1 MIEKSGLWRIEG
13 VGDSWIIP
21 RYQAL
26 VWGMRIIH
34 FSRHI
39 QEGRPF
45 GSSIVHPMDNERR
58 KLKQA
63 GLFLAQPEDIQPVH
77 RRTTRADIV
86 ENDIKEPVDKRQPVV
101 LMSMINPR
109 SNGTRRSDNLI
120 DMNDGLNRSV
130 ACRQQLVERA
140 SRVGAE

>member
-1 MIEKSGLWRIEG
+1 
-13 VGDSWIIP
+13 
-21 RYQAL
+21 
-26 VWGMRIIH
+26 
-34 FSRHI
+34 
-39 QEGRPF
+39 
-45 GSSIVHPMDNERR
+45 MDNERR

-86 ENDIKEPVDKRQPVV
+86 ENDFKEPVCIRQAVA

-130 ACRQQLVERA
+130 ACRQQLVESA
-140 SRVGAE
+140 SRVGVGDQRRSSDPVNDVPPEHRIDSKAGARQRLW